1 MIALDLMITWEMPGI
16 VTKLARTVSMW
27 KGYAMR
33 SILSLAAFTIVLAV
47 AQSSLAGDVIL
58 RGQFEGRSNH
68 ETSGVAMVEKSAT
81 GAMVILGKDFKFDGA
96 PDPKVGFGRDG
107 VYDASAQ
114 LHELKSKV
122 GRQEY
127 TAPSSVDP
135 TRYNELYIWC
145 QRYNVPLGVAKLK

>member
-1 MIALDLMITWEMPGI
+1 M
-16 VTKLARTVSMW
+16 LAKHIRAVSLW

-33 SILSLAAFTIVLAV
+33 SILSLAAFAIALAV
-47 AQSSLAGDVIL
+47 AHSSLAGDVIL

-68 ETSGVAMVEKSAT
+68 ETSGVATVENSAA
-81 GAMVILGKDFKFDGA
+81 GAMVVLGKDFSFDGA

-107 VYDASAQ
+107 VYDKSAQ
-114 LHELKSKV
+114 LHALKSKT

-127 TAPSSVDP
+127 TVPGSVDP

-145 QRYNVPLGVAKLK
+145 QRYSVPLGVAKLK

>member
-1 MIALDLMITWEMPGI
+1 
-16 VTKLARTVSMW
+16 
-27 KGYAMR
+27 MR
-33 SILSLAAFTIVLAV
+33 PIFSLAAIAIALTV
-47 AQSSLAGDVIL
+47 ATSSLAGEVIL

-68 ETSGVAMVEKSAT
+68 ETSGMATVEKSAG
-81 GAMVILGKDFKFDGA
+81 GAMVVLGKNFSFDGA

-107 VYDASAQ
+107 AYDASSQ
-114 LHELKSKV
+114 LQALKSKS

-127 TAPSSVDP
+127 TVPSSVDP

>member
-1 MIALDLMITWEMPGI
+1 
-16 VTKLARTVSMW
+16 
-27 KGYAMR
+27 MR

-127 TAPSSVDP
+127 TVPSSVDP

-145 QRYNVPLGVAKLK
+145 QRYNVPLGVARLK

>member
-1 MIALDLMITWEMPGI
+1 
-16 VTKLARTVSMW
+16 
-27 KGYAMR
+27 MR

-127 TAPSSVDP
+127 TVPSSVDP